1 MSGTPRLALLR
12 GSLLVLCGAT
22 ATVGTGIAA
31 EVGDE
36 IFVTGSRIAR
46 KELTANT
53 PITVV
58 DAESI
63 KLSGKVN
70 VEEYLRELPQFAP
83 AIGGNSNNG
92 NPGVA
97 TIDLR
102 NLKEERTLVLMNGK
116 RFIPYDPDGIV
127 DINMIP
133 TALIERV
140 EVITGGASST
150 YGTDAVAGVVN
161 FILKEDFE
169 GAEFDASTG
178 ISEEGDSE
186 RYDFSATLGGAF
198 AGGRGNVVV
207 NVGYSKQEPVTQ
219 GERSYSLFSLDNL
232 LEPGGSG
239 TTENGGVIY
248 TELPG
253 DPLEGFA
260 EFDADGNLVPFGD
273 GFNFNPFNLLRVPQ
287 QQWNITAL
295 GSYELTPD
303 VEFFSRLSFSNN
315 RVSTRIAPT
324 GTFFEQFNLNYAT
337 NPFIGADARDTFA
350 LVDAAEEDENG
361 DPAPTANDG
370 NVDILLGRRLVEL
383 GTRDSEYENTA
394 YQAVGG
400 FRGEI
405 FNAQRWEL
413 FGQYGRTSRSQNLL
427 GDTSLA
433 RARQAVRAIDD
444 GLGGVVCE
452 DPSFGCQPA
461 NYFGAGNLS
470 PEAAAFLRLDLVETN
485 KTDQM
490 VLGGSL
496 TGDLPFTFPMAS
508 SPMAYAAG
516 LEFRRDQGE
525 SRPDGNYSTGNAI
538 GFGAS
543 SPVDA
548 EIEIAE
554 VFAEIRLPLLE
565 GRRFAEVLAL
575 EAGIRQAAYDNKVET
590 ITESFSND
598 FDNTSWK
605 IGAEWAP
612 ISALRFRGA
621 YAEAVRAPNLTEIG
635 LPRTAS
641 TGDLDTDPCEG
652 TNPVG
657 DPDLTALCIATGV
670 PPGAIGSVVSI
681 IAGQVN
687 NFIGGDPGLEPE
699 EAETWTLGFV
709 WTPASLPLTLAVD
722 YYKIEIDNAITQV
735 AEQNVVDACYNV
747 EQDPNGFFCSR
758 IFRNTLNGGL
768 IGPKTFGVDVTQ
780 INAAKETSEGV
791 DIAATYGFDLGDRGT
806 VNVGVNAA
814 YMIEHIIQDAATFPA
829 NDCTGLVGAI
839 CLRPY
844 YEWNIVTA
852 AQWAMGPWTAGLRWQ
867 YLDGVTQ
874 DAIALGGTDPAD
886 FAKPSI
892 GSYSYFDLSGSYDIN
907 EMWSVRASI
916 DNLFDRDPP
925 VVGNEYG
932 GTTENSGN
940 TFPAVYDPIG
950 RYFTVG
956 VTARF

>member
-1 MSGTPRLALLR
+1 MLKILRSAWLR
-12 GSLLVLCGAT
+12 GSLLVVCGAIF
-22 ATVGTGIAA
+22 TVSTGIAA
-31 EVGDE
+31 EPDDE

-53 PITVV
+53 PITIV
-58 DAESI
+58 DAETI
-63 KLSGKVN
+63 KLSDAVN
-70 VEEYLRELPQFAP
+70 IEELLRKLPQFAP

-102 NLKEERTLVLMNGK
+102 NLGEERTLVLVNGK
-116 RFIPYDPDGIV
+116 RFIPYDPNGIV

-140 EVITGGASST
+140 EVITGGASAA

-161 FILKEDFE
+161 FILKDQFQ
-169 GAEFDASTG
+169 GVEFDASTG
-178 ISEEGDSE
+178 LSEENDAE

-198 AGGRGNVVV
+198 DGGRGNVVV
-207 NVGYSKQEPVTQ
+207 NFGFSKQEPVSQ
-219 GERSYSLFSLDNL
+219 GDRSFSLFSLDNL
-232 LEPGGSG
+232 LEPSGSG

-260 EFDADGNLVPFGD
+260 EFDANGNLVPFGD

-295 GSYELTPD
+295 SSYELTSD

-315 RVSTRIAPT
+315 RVSTKIAPT

-337 NPFIGADARDTFA
+337 NPFIGADARATFA
-350 LVDAAEEDENG
+350 LVDADEG
-361 DPAPTANDG
+361 DPATANDG

-394 YQAVGG
+394 YQVVGG

-405 FNAQRWEL
+405 FNAQKWEL
-413 FGQYGRTSRSQNLL
+413 FGQYGRTSRTQNLL

-433 RARQAVRAIDD
+433 RAQQAVRAVDD

-461 NYFGAGNLS
+461 NFFGAGNLS

-496 TGDLPFTFPMAS
+496 TGDLPFSFPMAA

-525 SRPDGNYSTGNAI
+525 SRPDGNFATGNAI

-548 EIEIAE
+548 QIEIAE
-554 VFAEIRLPLLE
+554 LFAEVRLPLIE

-575 EAGIRQAAYDNKVET
+575 EAGIRLADYENKVQT
-590 ITESFSND
+590 ITDSFSND
-598 FDNTSWK
+598 FNNTSWK

-612 ISALRFRGA
+612 ITALRFRGA

-652 TNPVG
+652 GNPVG
-657 DPDLTALCIATGV
+657 NPELTALCIATGV

-681 IAGQVN
+681 IAGQIN
-687 NFIGGDPGLEPE
+687 NFIGGDPDLEPE

-709 WTPASLPLTLAVD
+709 WTPDFLPLTLVVD
-722 YYKIEIDNAITQV
+722 YYNIEIKNAITQI
-735 AEQNVVDACYNV
+735 AEQNVVDACYET
-747 EQDPNGFFCSR
+747 EQDPLGFFCSR
-758 IFRNTLNGGL
+758 ILRNPLNGGL
-768 IGPKTFGVDVTQ
+768 IGPKIYGVDVTQ
-780 INAAKETSEGV
+780 VNAAKETSEGI
-791 DIAATYGFDLGDRGT
+791 DIAATYGFDLGGRGT
-806 VNVGVNAA
+806 LDLGVNAA
-814 YMIEHIIQDAATFPA
+814 YLIEHTIQDAAAFPE
-829 NDCTGLVGAI
+829 NDCTGLVGTV
-839 CLRPY
+839 CLRPF
-844 YEWNIVTA
+844 YEWNVATTV
-852 AQWAMGPWTAGLRWQ
+852 QWSMGAWTVGLRWQ
-867 YLDGVTQ
+867 YLDGVKQ
-874 DAIALGGTDPAD
+874 DAIAIGGTDPAD
-886 FAKPSI
+886 FAKTSI
-892 GSYSYFDLSGSYDIN
+892 GSYSYFDLSGNYDIN
-907 EMWSVRASI
+907 EIWSVRAGI

-925 VVGNEYG
+925 IVGNEYG
-932 GTTENSGN
+932 GTVENSGN
-940 TFPAVYDPIG
+940 TYPSVYDPIG
-950 RYFTVG
+950 RYYTVG